1 MPVGY
6 VGPNG
11 QWVAAADTPAQGG
24 VIAGDTAAAL
34 EALVSRAW
42 NPAPVASLNNEPARV
57 QGVFYG
63 QQEGTGTTLADTGG
77 FGPSITV
84 GGTTAGIWANA
95 GSLTHHSAG
104 NTIRL
109 SNLQYADSLIDMRSD
124 CSILIGMDI
133 YMTAWPTTTETMW
146 GLHRPDTTGGGVRM
160 VLPSA
165 SVGRFG
171 LYYRPSGSGETEVV
185 GGAPSTYLNRWV
197 SVLTELRVLATAGEL
212 QFNVW
217 LDGQAFRHRRAY
229 SLGAPPP
236 PDASGGICFSGNGSG
251 PNQLLGSGGSGA
263 RTRDVFV
270 FRHSGVDRSIGSRL
284 AAHMAAN
291 TTLPTWL
298 TRF

>member
-1 MPVGY
+1 
-6 VGPNG
+6 
-11 QWVAAADTPAQGG
+11 
-24 VIAGDTAAAL
+24 
-34 EALVSRAW
+34 
-42 NPAPVASLNNEPARV
+42 V

-95 GSLTHHSAG
+95 GCLTHHSAG

-109 SNLQYADSLIDMRSD
+109 QNLQYADALTNMQVDG
-124 CSILIGMDI
+124 SILIGMDI

-146 GLHRPDTTGGGVRM
+146 GLHRADTTAGGVRM

-171 LYYRPSGSGETEVV
+171 LYYRPNGSGESEVM

-197 SVLTELRVLATAGEL
+197 SLLTELRVLASSSEL
-212 QFNVW
+212 QMNMW
-217 LDGQAFRHRRAY
+217 IDGQMFRSRRAY
-229 SLGAPPP
+229 ALGTPPP
-236 PDASGGICFSGNGSG
+236 ANASGGLVFSGYGSG
-251 PNQLLGSGGSGA
+251 PNQMLGSGGSGA
-263 RTRDVFV
+263 RTRDVFA
-270 FRHSGVDRSIGSRL
+270 FRFSGVDRNIGGRL